1 MQARPGTGSRV
12 RRELPSLTI
21 PATDPYDRLTSQQR
35 ADFRA
40 QFTNLAEGDEP
51 PYPLDGL
58 LPIAKSLVF
67 VLADVTVPLGE
78 GDLFLTVQVDEKGEP
93 LSTKIYAS
101 PSAAVSRQ
109 AATELMKVK
118 YRPATCAGNP
128 CSSEFPFTA
137 HLSE

>member
-1 MQARPGTGSRV
+1 
-12 RRELPSLTI
+12 
-21 PATDPYDRLTSQQR
+21 
-35 ADFRA
+35 
-40 QFTNLAEGDEP
+40 
-51 PYPLDGL
+51 
-58 LPIAKSLVF
+58 